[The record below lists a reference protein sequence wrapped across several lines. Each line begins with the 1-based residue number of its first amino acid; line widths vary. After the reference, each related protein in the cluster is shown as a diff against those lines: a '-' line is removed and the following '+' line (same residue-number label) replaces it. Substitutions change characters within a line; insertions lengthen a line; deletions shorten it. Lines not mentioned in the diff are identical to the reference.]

1 MGRAH
6 FNLATMLRESRN
18 AKPDHPL
25 CDISDLTF
33 SYAQVDEISG
43 RVASALLGS
52 GLRRGDK
59 VAVQLPNLP
68 QFLFTY
74 FAILKAGLVMV
85 PLNPLLKAP
94 EVAYQLQ
101 DSQSRMLITFE
112 GFAAEA
118 AAGARQ
124 AGNVPT
130 YVVNLLGNDQR
141 PEGTT
146 HYDELYFADDTG
158 EIEPVNA
165 DDTAVIIYTSGTT
178 GKPKG
183 AELTHFQLYMNCT
196 VAGDLFG
203 FRDDDVG
210 VAVLPMFH
218 VFGLS
223 SVLNVAVRFAG
234 TLVLIPR
241 FEPDAVLDAI
251 ERHRC
256 TIFSGVPTMYYAL
269 LQADLA
275 GRDLSSLRVGIS
287 GGAAIPGE
295 VIRAFEEK
303 FPGVVILEGYGLSET
318 ASTTTFNISAERRK
332 VLSIGKPIWGVEV
345 GLGRYL
351 PRIQRVAEQVPE
363 LNIIVATGL
372 YTYHS
377 VPFFFYH
384 RGPALNE
391 ALGAEVPD
399 PMVDMFVADITEGI
413 TGTGVRAGM
422 LKCAIDDQGM
432 TPGVERVMRAVA
444 AAHHQTGVPITV
456 HTHPGSRTGLEVK
469 RVLCDSA
476 GGRSRPGGARPQ
488 RRHHRLRP
496 SRGTGRRRVHAGH
509 GPVRDQP
516 GDHVRGAGGHAGG
529 DVPPRLRR
537 AHGAVP

>member
-1 MGRAH
+1 MS
-6 FNLATMLRESRN
+6 FNLATTLRESRN

-25 CDISDLTF
+25 CHISDLTF

-43 RVASALLGS
+43 RVASALLAH
-52 GLRRGDK
+52 GLHRGDK

-68 QFLFTY
+68 QFVFTY

-94 EVAYQLQ
+94 EIAYQLQ
-101 DSQSRMLITFE
+101 DSECRMLITFE
-112 GFAAEA
+112 GFADEA
-118 AAGARQ
+118 VAGARQ
-124 AGNVPT
+124 AEDVPT
-130 YVVNLLGNDQR
+130 YVVNLPGHDQR
-141 PEGTT
+141 PEGTR

-158 EIEPVNA
+158 EIEPTNA

-183 AELTHFQLYMNCT
+183 AELTHYQLYMNCT
-196 VAGDLFG
+196 VAGELFG
-203 FRDDDVG
+203 FRDDDIG

-223 SVLNVAVRFAG
+223 SVLNTTVRFAG

-251 ERHRC
+251 ARYRA

-318 ASTTTFNISAERRK
+318 ASTTTFNISAEQRK

-345 GLGRYL
+345 RVVDDEDKPLPPGPENIGEIVIRGHNVMKGYYRNPDATAEAFRGGWFHTGDLAYADEDGYL
-351 PRIQRVAEQVPE
+351 FVVDRKKDLLIRGGYNVYPREIEEVLFAHPAVAEAAVIGRPDPRLGEEVVAVVVLKPGAQADPDDIIAYCRE
-363 LNIIVATGL
+363 RLAAYKYPREIIIVSDLPKGPTGKIL
-372 YTYHS
+372 K
-377 VPFFFYH
+377 
-384 RGPALNE
+384 RELR
-391 ALGAEVPD
+391 AE
-399 PMVDMFVADITEGI
+399 
-413 TGTGVRAGM
+413 
-422 LKCAIDDQGM
+422 
-432 TPGVERVMRAVA
+432 
-444 AAHHQTGVPITV
+444 
-456 HTHPGSRTGLEVK
+456 
-469 RVLCDSA
+469 
-476 GGRSRPGGARPQ
+476 
-488 RRHHRLRP
+488 
-496 SRGTGRRRVHAGH
+496 
-509 GPVRDQP
+509 
-516 GDHVRGAGGHAGG
+516 
-529 DVPPRLRR
+529 
-537 AHGAVP
+537 

>member
-1 MGRAH
+1 MS
-6 FNLATMLRESRN
+6 FNLATMLRESRL

-25 CDISDLTF
+25 CHISDLTF

-43 RVASALLGS
+43 RVASALLAT
-52 GLRRGDK
+52 GLQRGDK

-85 PLNPLLKAP
+85 PLNPLLKSA
-94 EVAYQLQ
+94 EVEYQLA
-101 DSQSRMLITFE
+101 DSESKLLITFE

-118 AAGARQ
+118 FEGAVRAG
-124 AGNVPT
+124 GVPT
-130 YVVNLLGNDQR
+130 YVVNLPGNDQR
-141 PEGTT
+141 PEGTR
-146 HYDELYFADDTG
+146 HYDELYFAEDTG
-158 EIEPVNA
+158 EIEPTDA

-196 VAGDLFG
+196 VGGELFG

-223 SVLNVAVRFAG
+223 SVLNVAVRFCG

-241 FEPDAVLDAI
+241 FELEPVLDAI

-275 GRDLSSLRVGIS
+275 GRDLSSLRVGVS

-303 FPGVVILEGYGLSET
+303 FDGVVILEGYGLSET
-318 ASTTTFNISAERRK
+318 ASTTTFNVSAEQRK

-345 GLGRYL
+345 RVVDEQDKPLLPGPENIGEIVIRGHNVMKGYYGKPAATAEAFRGGWFHTGDLAYADEDGYL
-351 PRIQRVAEQVPE
+351 FIVDRKKDMLIRGGYNVYPREVEEVLFAHPAVAEAAVIGKPDARVGE
-363 LNIIVATGL
+363 EVLAYVVAK
-372 YTYHS
+372 
-377 VPFFFYH
+377 P
-384 RGPALNE
+384 
-391 ALGAEVPD
+391 GAEADPD
-399 PMVDMFVADITEGI
+399 DIIAYARDRLAAYKYPREVRVVAELPKGP
-413 TGTGVRAGM
+413 TGKI
-422 LKCAIDDQGM
+422 LKRELK
-432 TPGVERVMRAVA
+432 PE
-444 AAHHQTGVPITV
+444 
-456 HTHPGSRTGLEVK
+456 
-469 RVLCDSA
+469 
-476 GGRSRPGGARPQ
+476 
-488 RRHHRLRP
+488 
-496 SRGTGRRRVHAGH
+496 
-509 GPVRDQP
+509 
-516 GDHVRGAGGHAGG
+516 
-529 DVPPRLRR
+529 
-537 AHGAVP
+537 